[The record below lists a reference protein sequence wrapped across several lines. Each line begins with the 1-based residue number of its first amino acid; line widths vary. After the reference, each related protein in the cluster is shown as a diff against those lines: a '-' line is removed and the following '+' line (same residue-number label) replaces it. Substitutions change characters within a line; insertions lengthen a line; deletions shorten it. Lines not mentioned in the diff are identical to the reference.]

1 MVGDLRGCR
10 RFYADEAGDG
20 TLVRNLLPEKD
31 AKISLFVGI
40 SFAPE
45 IEQEATDRL
54 KPHFDR
60 FCEAAP
66 VSAKIHITDAFAS
79 TCSEWRSAAL
89 ATRNQYIDIML
100 SMGAVIVFA
109 ARRNRLSRELHAL
122 LNIPDTPPSPGSPI
136 RVAGLGRPSNKRID
150 DDLMTMF
157 ALRLDAFA
165 QDIDPRPIE
174 LLFDALD
181 QATLGRYKAAIERTR
196 NIGNRTV
203 PIKFWNVDTRLPGT
217 ASIRFSVNS
226 YQAQLTSQ
234 MISHASVAGKSSPLV
249 LAADITANHLLH
261 HLQTLPSDARLNA
274 PSSIADWELQPC
286 VWGVSQNAIDDIL

>member
-1 MVGDLRGCR
+1 MV
-10 RFYADEAGDG
+10 FKAGIEILTNYLG
-20 TLVRNLLPEKD
+20 VRKHARVHVAIGIKCHWVKLICLHIIHSNLIARD
-31 AKISLFVGI
+31 VG
-40 SFAPE
+40 F
-45 IEQEATDRL
+45 
-54 KPHFDR
+54 K
-60 FCEAAP
+60 
-66 VSAKIHITDAFAS
+66 
-79 TCSEWRSAAL
+79 
-89 ATRNQYIDIML
+89 Y
-100 SMGAVIVFA
+100 
-109 ARRNRLSRELHAL
+109 
-122 LNIPDTPPSPGSPI
+122 
-136 RVAGLGRPSNKRID
+136 
-150 DDLMTMF
+150 
-157 ALRLDAFA
+157 
-165 QDIDPRPIE
+165 
-174 LLFDALD
+174 